1 MMQIIS
7 LPFHFSLLPALL
19 PKGSL
24 FESLILLDFPVAK
37 PLTSRAVCLKGT
49 AHTLGGAY
57 DADFGYWKKLFEIV
71 FILIYFLYL
80 KMFLSE

>member
-7 LPFHFSLLPALL
+7 LPFHFSLSPALL

-24 FESLILLDFPVAK
+24 FESLIFLDFPVAK

-49 AHTLGGAY
+49 ALYPVVSVHSALTL
-57 DADFGYWKKLFEIV
+57 
-71 FILIYFLYL
+71 
-80 KMFLSE
+80 